1 MCGVLEIRIDSSR
14 RIQRPPPE
22 FPLGGL
28 SEFFSCRVAVKHP
41 STLSKGCPA
50 MLARSSVQS
59 GASRSVFGSS
69 RPFASGLI
77 ASVAA
82 LAFISGLVMFV
93 STARSMVDPSAQT
106 VPSGQT
112 VNRALKGDR
121 LPLRPASRSDVA
133 NQPVELRVP
142 RTSTPD
148 SRMPDGCEA
157 VVSSIVNSELAHIAG
172 RCVS

>member
-1 MCGVLEIRIDSSR
+1 MR
-14 RIQRPPPE
+14 
-22 FPLGGL
+22 
-28 SEFFSCRVAVKHP
+28 
-41 STLSKGCPA
+41 
-50 MLARSSVQS
+50 ARSSVQS
-59 GASRSVFGSS
+59 GASRSVFGGS
-69 RPFASGLI
+69 RPFAGGLI
-77 ASVAA
+77 ASLAA
-82 LAFISGLVMFV
+82 LAFISGLVMFG
-93 STARSMVDPSAQT
+93 STARSMVDPS
-106 VPSGQT
+106 PQT

-157 VVSSIVNSELAHIAG
+157 VVSCIVNSELAHIAG